1 MNRSPRRREPTPAV
15 LRNALLGWYQRA
27 KRDLPWRRTRDPYR
41 IWLSEVML
49 QQTRVE
55 SVIPYYE
62 RFLTAFPSVSSLA
75 AAPLDAVLKCWEGL
89 GYYARARNLHRAA
102 QRIVDEY
109 GGRVPLS
116 AAQLAQLPGIGRY
129 TAAAIASIAADE
141 PAAALDGNIKRV
153 LARLFC
159 VDAPIDGPATVR
171 ELWRLADQC
180 LAREAPGD
188 WNQALMELGA
198 TVCTPRVPQCGGCPL
213 RRHCAAAE
221 AGVQQFLPRKQR
233 RRTLPIKRVAV
244 GVVRGESGMFVV
256 RRPERGLLGGLWG
269 FPSAAIAQAAEAPAA
284 LRAALRETYALRA
297 VEFRLVA
304 EVEHVFTHFKLRAQV
319 FEATAR
325 GLAPQSAAARW
336 ADAAQLRTLALP
348 RVDRKILKAVM
359 DKADTAVD
367 GAQSQRLPRA
377 RTPESRRSAGRR

>member
-1 MNRSPRRREPTPAV
+1 MTRSARCRLPTPAV
-15 LRNALLGWYQRA
+15 LHDPLLKWYERA

-62 RFLTAFPSVSSLA
+62 RFLTAFPSVAALA
-75 AAPLDAVLKCWEGL
+75 AAPLDAVLKGWEGL

-102 QRIVDEY
+102 QAVVNRHEGRI
-109 GGRVPLS
+109 PLA
-116 AAQLAQLPGIGRY
+116 AAQLAELPGIGRY
-129 TAAAIASIAADE
+129 TAAAIASIAAGE

-153 LARLFC
+153 VARLFR
-159 VDAPIDGPATVR
+159 VDAPIDRPATVR

-198 TVCTPRVPQCGGCPL
+198 TLCAPRAPRCAACPL
-213 RRHCAAAE
+213 RPHCAAAA
-221 AGVQQFLPRKQR
+221 AGVQHSLPRKGR
-233 RRTLPIKRVAV
+233 RPTSPVKRVAV
-244 GVVRGESGMFVV
+244 GVVRGDTGIFIV

-269 FPSAAIAQAAEAPAA
+269 FPSVPIDRVADAAAA

-297 VEFRLVA
+297 VRLRLAA
-304 EVEHVFTHFKLRAQV
+304 EIEHVFTHFKLIAHV
-319 FEATAR
+319 LVADAR
-325 GLAPQSAAARW
+325 GSASQTAGACW
-336 ADAAQLRTLALP
+336 ADAVRFRSLALA
-348 RVDRKILKAVM
+348 RVDRKILKAVT
-359 DKADTAVD
+359 DTADTAG
-367 GAQSQRLPRA
+367 GAARIRRLPRA
-377 RTPESRRSAGRR
+377 RTPESRRSAGRQ